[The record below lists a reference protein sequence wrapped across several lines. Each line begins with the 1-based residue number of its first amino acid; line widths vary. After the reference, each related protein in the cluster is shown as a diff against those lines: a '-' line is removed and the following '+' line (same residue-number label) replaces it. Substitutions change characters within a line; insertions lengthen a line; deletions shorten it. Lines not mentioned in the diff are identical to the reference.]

1 MTLLGRVAV
10 LNRRDILK
18 FSTCVAGA
26 SLLDAAAAFAA
37 EGPLIARA
45 VPKTGERL
53 PMIGLGSSATFAGM
67 ARSEDATALRAV
79 LKALVDGG
87 GRVLDTAPGYGASE
101 EVAGTMANELGIRDK
116 IFWAT
121 KVNASGRDFK
131 AKADPKVA
139 WAQIEA
145 SFKKFNLPKIDMIQV
160 HDVADV
166 ATHLPIVKELKAAG
180 RIRYIGI
187 TSTREN
193 QYEELISYMK
203 NEPLDFVGVDYAV
216 DNREVEK
223 EIFPLAQDRGIGVL
237 NYVPFGRTRLF
248 ARVKGRDLPAW
259 AAEFDAKTWAQFFLK
274 FCISHPAVTVVTP
287 ATSNL
292 KNLLDNLG
300 GGVGRMPTDD
310 HRKRM
315 IALIESLPPA

>member
-1 MTLLGRVAV
+1 MLTRRETLM
-10 LNRRDILK
+10 
-18 FSTCVAGA
+18 FSACAASSALLHIRASLAAGA
-26 SLLDAAAAFAA
+26 PLLT
-37 EGPLIARA
+37 RA
-45 VPKTGERL
+45 VPKTGEML
-53 PMIGLGSSATFAGM
+53 PMVGLGSSATFAQM
-67 ARSEDATALRAV
+67 ARSEDATALKDV
-79 LKALVDGG
+79 LKTFVDNG
-87 GRVLDTAPGYGASE
+87 GRVFDTAPSYGASE
-101 EVAGTMANELGIRDK
+101 EVAGTIANELGIRDQ

-131 AKADPKVA
+131 AKADPAKA
-139 WAQIEA
+139 RAMLEA
-145 SFKKFNLPKIDMIQV
+145 SFKKFNLQKIDMIQV

-166 ATHLPIVKELKAAG
+166 ATHLPLVKELKAAG

-193 QYEELISYMK
+193 QYEELIGYMK

-223 EIFPLAQDRGIGVL
+223 EIFPLAQEKGIAVL

-248 ARVKGRDLPAW
+248 ARVKGRELPEW
-259 AAEFDAKTWAQFFLK
+259 AGEFDAKTWAQFFVK

-287 ATSNL
+287 ATSNP
-292 KNLLDNLG
+292 KNMLDNLG
-300 GGVGRMPTDD
+300 GGIGRMPTAD

-315 IALIESLPPA
+315 VALVDALPQV

>member
-1 MTLLGRVAV
+1 MITRRETLM
-10 LNRRDILK
+10 
-18 FSTCVAGA
+18 FSACAASSALLHIRASLAAGA
-26 SLLDAAAAFAA
+26 PLLT
-37 EGPLIARA
+37 RA
-45 VPKTGERL
+45 VPKTGEML
-53 PMIGLGSSATFAGM
+53 PMVGLGSSATFAQM
-67 ARSEDATALRAV
+67 ARSEDATALKDV
-79 LKALVDGG
+79 LKTLVDNG
-87 GRVLDTAPGYGASE
+87 GRVFDTAPSYGASE
-101 EVAGTMANELGIRDK
+101 EVAGTIANELGIRDK

-131 AKADPKVA
+131 AKADPGKA
-139 WAQIEA
+139 RAMLEA
-145 SFKKFNLPKIDMIQV
+145 SFKKFNLQKIDMIQV

-166 ATHLPIVKELKAAG
+166 ATHLPLVKELKDAG

-193 QYEELISYMK
+193 QYEELIGYMK

-223 EIFPLAQDRGIGVL
+223 EIFPLAQEKGIAVL

-248 ARVKGRDLPAW
+248 ARVKGRELPEW
-259 AAEFDAKTWAQFFLK
+259 ASEFDAKTWAQFFVK

-287 ATSNL
+287 ATSNP
-292 KNLLDNLG
+292 KNMLDNLG
-300 GGVGRMPTDD
+300 GGIGRMPTAD

-315 IALIESLPPA
+315 VALVDALPQV

>member
-1 MTLLGRVAV
+1 MLD
-10 LNRRDILK
+10 RREILK
-18 FSTCVAGA
+18 VCSGVAGA
-26 SLLDAAAAFAA
+26 SLLGIGAAVAAM
-37 EGPLIARA
+37 PLIARA
-45 VPKTGERL
+45 VPKTGEML
-53 PMIGLGSSATFAGM
+53 PMVGLGSSATFAQM
-67 ARSEDATALRAV
+67 ARSADASALKDV
-79 LKALVDGG
+79 LKTMVDNG
-87 GRVLDTAPGYGASE
+87 GRVFDTAPSYGASE
-101 EVAGTMANELGIRDK
+101 EVAGSIANELGLRDK

-139 WAQIEA
+139 RAMLEA
-145 SFKKFNLPKIDMIQV
+145 SFKKFNLQKIDMIQV

-166 ATHLPIVKELKAAG
+166 ATHLPLVKELKAAG

-193 QYEELISYMK
+193 QYEELIGYMK

-223 EIFPLAQDRGIGVL
+223 EIFPLAQEKGIGVL

-248 ARVKGRDLPAW
+248 ARVKGRELPAW
-259 AAEFDAKTWAQFFLK
+259 AAEFDARTWAQFFVK

-287 ATSNL
+287 ATSNP
-292 KNLLDNLG
+292 KNMLDNLG
-300 GGVGRMPTDD
+300 GGIGRMPTAD
-310 HRKRM
+310 HRKKM
-315 IALIESLPPA
+315 VELIDGLPQA

>member
-1 MTLLGRVAV
+1 MLTRRETLM
-10 LNRRDILK
+10 
-18 FSTCVAGA
+18 FSACAATSALLHIRA
-26 SLLDAAAAFAA
+26 SLAA
-37 EGPLIARA
+37 GSPLLTRA
-45 VPKTGERL
+45 VPKTGEML
-53 PMIGLGSSATFAGM
+53 PMVGLGSSATFAQM
-67 ARSEDATALRAV
+67 ARSEDATALKDV
-79 LKALVDGG
+79 LKTLVDNG
-87 GRVLDTAPGYGASE
+87 GRVFDTAPSYGASE
-101 EVAGTMANELGIRDK
+101 EVAGTIANELGIRDK

-131 AKADPKVA
+131 AKADPAKA
-139 WAQIEA
+139 RAMLEA
-145 SFKKFNLPKIDMIQV
+145 SFNKFNLQKIDMIQV

-166 ATHLPIVKELKAAG
+166 ATHLPLVKELKDAG

-193 QYEELISYMK
+193 QYEELIGYMK

-223 EIFPLAQDRGIGVL
+223 EIFPLAQEKGIAVL

-248 ARVKGRDLPAW
+248 ARVKGRELPEW
-259 AAEFDAKTWAQFFLK
+259 AGEFDAKTWAQFFVK

-287 ATSNL
+287 ATSNP
-292 KNLLDNLG
+292 KNMLDNLG
-300 GGVGRMPTDD
+300 GGIGRMPTAD

-315 IALIESLPPA
+315 VALVDALPQV

>member
-1 MTLLGRVAV
+1 M
-10 LNRRDILK
+10 
-18 FSTCVAGA
+18 
-26 SLLDAAAAFAA
+26 
-37 EGPLIARA
+37 
-45 VPKTGERL
+45 L
-53 PMIGLGSSATFAGM
+53 PMVGLGSSATFAQM
-67 ARSEDATALRAV
+67 ARSEDATALKDV
-79 LKALVDGG
+79 LKTLVDNG
-87 GRVLDTAPGYGASE
+87 GRVFDTAPSYGASE
-101 EVAGTMANELGIRDK
+101 EVAGTIANELGIRDK

-131 AKADPKVA
+131 AKADPGKA
-139 WAQIEA
+139 RAMLEA
-145 SFKKFNLPKIDMIQV
+145 SFKKFNLQKIDMIQV

-166 ATHLPIVKELKAAG
+166 ATHLPLVKELKDAG

-193 QYEELISYMK
+193 QYEELIGYMK

-223 EIFPLAQDRGIGVL
+223 EIFPLAQEKGIAVL

-248 ARVKGRDLPAW
+248 ARVKGRELPKW
-259 AAEFDAKTWAQFFLK
+259 ASEFDAKTWAQFFVK

-287 ATSNL
+287 ATSNP
-292 KNLLDNLG
+292 KNMLDNLG
-300 GGVGRMPTDD
+300 GGIGRMPTAD

-315 IALIESLPPA
+315 VALVDALPQV

>member
-1 MTLLGRVAV
+1 MLTRRETLM
-10 LNRRDILK
+10 
-18 FSTCVAGA
+18 FSACAASSALLHIRASLAAGA
-26 SLLDAAAAFAA
+26 PLLT
-37 EGPLIARA
+37 RA
-45 VPKTGERL
+45 VPKTGEML
-53 PMIGLGSSATFAGM
+53 PMVGLGSSATFAQM
-67 ARSEDATALRAV
+67 TRSEDATALKDV
-79 LKALVDGG
+79 LKTLVDNG
-87 GRVLDTAPGYGASE
+87 GRVFDTAPSYGASE
-101 EVAGTMANELGIRDK
+101 EVAGTIANELGIRDK

-131 AKADPKVA
+131 AKADPAKA
-139 WAQIEA
+139 RAMLDA
-145 SFKKFNLPKIDMIQV
+145 SFKKFNLQKIDMIQV

-166 ATHLPIVKELKAAG
+166 ATHLPLVKELKDAG

-193 QYEELISYMK
+193 QYEELIGYMK

-223 EIFPLAQDRGIGVL
+223 EIFPLAQEKGIAVL

-248 ARVKGRDLPAW
+248 ARVKGRELPDW
-259 AAEFDAKTWAQFFLK
+259 AGEFDAKTWAQFFVK

-287 ATSNL
+287 ATSNP
-292 KNLLDNLG
+292 KNMLDNLG
-300 GGVGRMPTDD
+300 GGIGRMPTAD

-315 IALIESLPPA
+315 VALVDALSQA